1 MFLEHFGLIEQPFG
15 VTPDPRFLHLG
26 PQHREA
32 LASLVYG
39 TESNRGFMALIG
51 PPGMGKTTLLY
62 QFLEGQRE
70 RARSAFVFQTDCQ
83 PRELLRHI
91 LSDLGVEAA
100 GKDFPTLR
108 ETLNR
113 VLLEEMNAGRRF
125 ILVIDE
131 AQNLEEKILESV
143 RLLSNFETP
152 WKKLMQIV
160 IAGQPQLEEQLA
172 RPSMAQL
179 RQRISSVI
187 RLRPFTPE
195 ETHTYISHRLW
206 VAGYSGPDLLTVGA
220 RLKIAEAS
228 QGIPRNINNLCFNA
242 MSIAYA
248 AGVKRI
254 DTKIVEEVLEDL
266 RIGTLAPITAE
277 AEPIES
283 RGLPQRRSLGDSCSR
298 SFGALS
304 LLGPPQKALS
314 PRPTRRRVFA
324 IASSIAALGLLGLGG
339 GISWQHGARLPSFD
353 VLRAEGNRIQQAVA
367 QKVERRVELSRKQR
381 IAQPAEVSPP
391 DASALPDIASPPVPP
406 ILTIAASATPPQ
418 PYPASEINQ
427 MQAGDSAASDGTLTV
442 TATRDVTL
450 RQLSLR
456 YIGRFDMRTLDEI
469 FVLNPGISDPD
480 RIAAGQRI
488 RLPLFL
494 RGDGWQPAE
503 EAAIRGG
510 TANEEK
516 P

>member
-39 TESNRGFMALIG
+39 TETNRGFMALIG

-62 QFLEGQRE
+62 QFLEGQRD

-108 ETLNR
+108 EMLNR

-179 RQRISSVI
+179 RQRISS
-187 RLRPFTPE
+187 
-195 ETHTYISHRLW
+195 
-206 VAGYSGPDLLTVGA
+206 
-220 RLKIAEAS
+220 
-228 QGIPRNINNLCFNA
+228 
-242 MSIAYA
+242 
-248 AGVKRI
+248 
-254 DTKIVEEVLEDL
+254 
-266 RIGTLAPITAE
+266 
-277 AEPIES
+277 
-283 RGLPQRRSLGDSCSR
+283 
-298 SFGALS
+298 
-304 LLGPPQKALS
+304 
-314 PRPTRRRVFA
+314 
-324 IASSIAALGLLGLGG
+324 
-339 GISWQHGARLPSFD
+339 
-353 VLRAEGNRIQQAVA
+353 
-367 QKVERRVELSRKQR
+367 
-381 IAQPAEVSPP
+381 
-391 DASALPDIASPPVPP
+391 
-406 ILTIAASATPPQ
+406 
-418 PYPASEINQ
+418 
-427 MQAGDSAASDGTLTV
+427 
-442 TATRDVTL
+442 
-450 RQLSLR
+450 
-456 YIGRFDMRTLDEI
+456 
-469 FVLNPGISDPD
+469 
-480 RIAAGQRI
+480 
-488 RLPLFL
+488 
-494 RGDGWQPAE
+494 
-503 EAAIRGG
+503 
-510 TANEEK
+510 
-516 P
+516 